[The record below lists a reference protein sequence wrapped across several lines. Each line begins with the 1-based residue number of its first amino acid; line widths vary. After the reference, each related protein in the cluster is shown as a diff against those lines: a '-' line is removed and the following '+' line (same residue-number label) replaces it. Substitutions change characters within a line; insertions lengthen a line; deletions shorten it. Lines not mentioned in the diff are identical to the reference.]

1 MRYPYR
7 VQVPECWAPFKKLGQ
22 YLDGDQPIF
31 DDAVFQAVM
40 VDLGF
45 QEAPFVE
52 TCPVTGEMLPGA
64 GDYETV
70 AGYDNK
76 LYVKFKN
83 AEDAAKFGA
92 AAGMY

>member
-1 MRYPYR
+1 M
-7 VQVPECWAPFKKLGQ
+7 PECLAPYKGLGQ

-31 DDAVFQAVM
+31 DYTIFNVVM
-40 VDLGF
+40 VNLGF
-45 QEAPFVE
+45 KEAPFVE
-52 TCPVTGEMLPGA
+52 MCPVTGEMLPGA

-76 LYVKFKN
+76 LYVKFRK

-92 AAGMY
+92 AAGIQ